1 MPGRGTPLVAASR
14 RWWCGARIV
23 RLLKDIDDANRAL
36 TVELTQ
42 SAQAGSPFT
51 DEVRRDLPRWDSDV
65 EFAFFFGRGPADV
78 ALRRSIMERIVPLV
92 YTSPIVDAAAV
103 ARARNI
109 RSVNV
114 LQPMI
119 AGVDKPRSR
128 YERSIIEHSAAK
140 RAGHDSDA
148 VQYEV
153 TGLEILRREVQTLEQ
168 LGIPTIDLNAK
179 NEVFHG
185 RSEDV
190 FIDPVHLN
198 PAGARL
204 VAARLFAYIGEHW
217 LE

>member
-1 MPGRGTPLVAASR
+1 M
-14 RWWCGARIV
+14 

-128 YERSIIEHSAAK
+128 YERSIIEHPAAK
-140 RAGHDSDA
+140 R
-148 VQYEV
+148 
-153 TGLEILRREVQTLEQ
+153 
-168 LGIPTIDLNAK
+168 
-179 NEVFHG
+179 
-185 RSEDV
+185 
-190 FIDPVHLN
+190 
-198 PAGARL
+198 GA
-204 VAARLFAYIGEHW
+204 
-217 LE
+217 